1 MMEGRFM
8 DKRKVLGIAMICVA
22 ILIAGYYF
30 LHPLFNKKDTDKE
43 VTTTVESAK
52 ITTHDIP
59 ESTSYEEITTIEETT
74 AENVT
79 VDEYRE
85 EHLEMLNMEIKLP
98 SDDVMALV
106 ENDVDGLKNAVQAFV
121 NGYGYG
127 NAKYAD
133 YAGDVQINTNDG
145 IVEMTYYLKFEKSRA
160 LYFYVTYDKNTK
172 QWTTRLA

>member
-1 MMEGRFM
+1 MMERRFM

-30 LHPLFNKKDTDKE
+30 IHPMLKGKDTNKE
-43 VTTTVESAK
+43 T
-52 ITTHDIP
+52 ITTSENEEYTTQYILP
-59 ESTSYEEITTIEETT
+59 ETTFIEETTIEETT
-74 AENVT
+74 VENIT
-79 VDEYRE
+79 VNEYQE
-85 EHLEMLNMEIKLP
+85 EHLDLQGIEIRLP
-98 SDDVMALV
+98 NDEVMTL
-106 ENDVDGLKNAVQAFV
+106 VDGDSENLKKAVQAFV